1 MNTTRAA
8 IGLGLLAFLGG
19 LAVAAGVVP
28 LGMDRLAIGGVGLLV
43 LLAALLVLRRRRS
56 GRHLRSTPSPERRV
70 PVPVPALRP
79 RAVLEEFEPVTDR
92 YDVLG
97 RHVQRGLGALA
108 VAVFTRIDGDSTD
121 AALDRLEDG
130 TWTNDPHAAAF
141 LSPTLEEPERD
152 LRARLSAIVGE
163 SRFTTSVRRVVAAI
177 DAVAEPGR
185 QDAGPTDSRP
195 ACDFFDG
202 SRRFE
207 SWTDAGGFTSPR
219 GSSRS
224 RGRRGSDDGE
234 AGAIRTTE
242 DDAELADG
250 EVTPTGGVWGT
261 DYWTGVGFVALVAIG
276 VGAAANSPPVFLAGV
291 VGIGFA
297 GVARTFD
304 PPKPDLEV
312 ERTIHED
319 ELEPGDQVAVTL
331 RVTNRSGRFL
341 PDVRLID
348 GVPPGL
354 AVVEGASR
362 LGTALRPEETVTL
375 EYTVSVERG
384 SHAFDPV
391 LVFVR
396 DLTRSRQREY
406 LIGAETTITCDPR
419 LHPLPDRVPL
429 RAVTTPYPGRLES
442 GEPGSGTAFHSVR
455 NYRPSDP
462 RSRIDWKRRA
472 KTGEL
477 ATLEFHEERPARVLL
492 LVDARRAA
500 YCAPDPDGRHAVD
513 RSVEA
518 AGRLVA
524 TLLERGN
531 AAGLAAVGSP
541 ERDGEQAEPCWLA
554 PATGRDHEQRLHE
567 ALARH
572 PQLSTEPPP
581 LEARWQY
588 QLRTIRRR
596 LDAQSQVVL
605 CSPLVDADSVAI
617 ARQLESHGH
626 LVTVLSPDPTT
637 DGTTS
642 EVVARLLRRLRIV
655 DLRRA
660 GVPVVDW
667 PTDEGLEAVLAN
679 AGARKRAS
687 GTATGPASGGESR

>member
-1 MNTTRAA
+1 MNATRAA
-8 IGLGLLAFLGG
+8 IGLGLLAFLAG
-19 LAVAAGVVP
+19 LAVAAGTVP
-28 LGMDRLAIGGVGLLV
+28 LAMDRLAIGGVGLAV
-43 LLAALLVLRRRRS
+43 LLAALMTLRRRRT
-56 GRHLRSTPSPERRV
+56 GRHLRSTPSPERRS
-70 PVPVPALRP
+70 PVPVPAVQP

-97 RHVQRGLGALA
+97 RHVQRGLAALA
-108 VAVFTRIDGDSTD
+108 IAVFTRIDGDSTD
-121 AALDRLEDG
+121 AALDRIEDG
-130 TWTNDPHAAAF
+130 SWTDDPVAAAF
-141 LSPTLEEPERD
+141 LSPTLEAPDRN
-152 LRARLSAIVGE
+152 LRAKLSSIVGE
-163 SRFTTSVRRVVAAI
+163 SQFITSVRRVVAAI
-177 DAVAEPGR
+177 DAVADRDRRVDG
-185 QDAGPTDSRP
+185 DGSLP

-207 SWTDAGGFTSPR
+207 PWTDTGGLGSAR

-224 RGRRGSDDGE
+224 RGRRGSDDSHHE
-234 AGAIRTTE
+234 PIRTTE
-242 DDAELADG
+242 DDAELAAG
-250 EVTPTGGVWGT
+250 EVVSTGGVRGT
-261 DYWTGVGFVALVAIG
+261 DYWTGVGFVALFAVG
-276 VGAAANSPPVFLAGV
+276 VGAAASSPPVFLAGV

-297 GVARTFD
+297 GFARTFE
-304 PPKPDLEV
+304 PPKPDLEI
-312 ERTIHED
+312 ERTVHED
-319 ELEPGDQVAVTL
+319 ELEPGDEVEVTL

-375 EYTVSVERG
+375 EYTVAVERG
-384 SHAFDPV
+384 SHEFDPTLV
-391 LVFVR
+391 LVR
-396 DLTRSRQREY
+396 DFARSRQREY
-406 LIGAETTITCDPR
+406 LVGAETTVHCEPR
-419 LHPLPDRVPL
+419 LRPLPRRVPL

-442 GEPGSGTAFHSVR
+442 VEPGSGTAFHSVR

-492 LVDARRAA
+492 LVDARRTA

-518 AGRLVA
+518 AGRFAA

-531 AAGLAAVGSP
+531 AAGLAAIGP
-541 ERDGEQAEPCWLA
+541 LERDGEQAEPCWLA
-554 PATGRDHEQRLHE
+554 PATGRDHEQRLRE

-572 PQLSTEPPP
+572 PQLSTEPPA
-581 LEARWQY
+581 LGTRWRY
-588 QLRTIRRR
+588 QLLAIRRR
-596 LDAQSQVVL
+596 LDAQTQVVL
-605 CSPLVDADSVAI
+605 CSPLVDARAAAI

-626 LVTVLSPDPTT
+626 LVTVVSPDPTT

-642 EVVARLLRRLRIV
+642 EVAAGLLRRLRIV

-667 PTDEGLEAVLAN
+667 SDEQGLEEVLAST
-679 AGARKRAS
+679 GARQRTTS
-687 GTATGPASGGESR
+687 GAAIGSTSGGGSR